1 MDCSGSTFELM
12 LVDQLKEDQ
21 MVDLFEH
28 VLLFSI
34 CIMMVHLKPTKDTG
48 LDIDLALGT
57 IVARV

>member
-1 MDCSGSTFELM
+1 
-12 LVDQLKEDQ
+12 

-28 VLLFSI
+28 VLLFAI